1 MCASCFSSADG
12 LLLGSA
18 GALAAL
24 REARQWLRAR
34 HTTTRAER
42 KAERLAADAEFLRGL
57 GLDPDEVLGRIPSPA
72 PAPAPAPSPPPVP
85 RERVLV
91 GS

>member
-1 MCASCFSSADG
+1 MCASCLSSADG
-12 LLLGSA
+12 LLLSSA

-24 REARQWLRAR
+24 RETRHWLRAR
-34 HTTTRAER
+34 RTTTRAER

-57 GLDPDEVLGRIPSPA
+57 GLDPDEVLGPPPA
-72 PAPAPAPSPPPVP
+72 PPPEPAA

>member
-1 MCASCFSSADG
+1 MCASCLSSADG
-12 LLLGSA
+12 LLLSSA

-24 REARQWLRAR
+24 RETRSWLRVR
-34 HTTTRAER
+34 RTTTRAER
-42 KAERLAADAEFLRGL
+42 RAERRAADADFLRGM
-57 GLDPDEVLGRIPSPA
+57 GLDPDEVLGPA
-72 PAPAPAPSPPPVP
+72 PVPAA

>member
-1 MCASCFSSADG
+1 MCASCLSSADG

-24 REARQWLRAR
+24 KETRHWLRVR
-34 HTTTRAER
+34 RTTTRAER
-42 KAERLAADAEFLRGL
+42 KAERLAADADFLRGM
-57 GLDPDEVLGRIPSPA
+57 GLDPDEVLGLQ
-72 PAPAPAPSPPPVP
+72 PPPVAAP
-85 RERVLV
+85 EPEPAARQRVLV